1 MSRHISDE
9 GLSKIKQYEGLR
21 LKSYK
26 DVGGVWTIGYGNT
39 RHAKPNMEI
48 SNQQADLFLREDIAT
63 FEQAVERLV
72 KVPLNDNQFA
82 ALVSFSFNVG
92 SGALEKSTLLKK
104 LNAGDYECVPNELL
118 KWNKVQGKAVT
129 GLTNRRNAEGG
140 LWVKGQP
147 VSSQYVEPE
156 TPQGKVPVQQK
167 VGFAITSVATVASTA
182 AEQLAPISDTSSTIK
197 GLFVGLIV
205 IGVLVTMYSSLTKAK
220 EESA

>member
-9 GLSKIKQYEGLR
+9 GLSKIKQYEGKR
-21 LKSYK
+21 LKAYK
-26 DVGGVWTIGYGNT
+26 DVGGVWTIGYGNI

-48 SNQQADLFLREDIAT
+48 SDQQADAFLREDIAT

-92 SGALEKSTLLKK
+92 AGALEKSTLLKK

-118 KWNKVQGKAVT
+118 KWNKVQGKAIT

-156 TPQGKVPVQQK
+156 TPKGSVPVQQK
-167 VGFAITSVATVASTA
+167 IGFALTSVGTVVSTA
-182 AEQLAPISDTSSTIK
+182 AEQLAPVSDTNSTLK